1 MSFFRTSFVRL
12 LPEEA
17 QAKRNIPR
25 EKSFT
30 TQVQNVK
37 GQEEYNRTSLNSNL
51 LIGFF
56 FLPGIILT

>member
-37 GQEEYNRTSLNSNL
+37 GQEEYNRTSLNVLANRAC
-51 LIGFF
+51 
-56 FLPGIILT
+56 